1 MDIFTA
7 VRTVYS
13 KYATFSGRASRA
25 EYWYFFLFTI
35 IAGAAL
41 SAIDATLSSA
51 FSIANIVPNLAVAV
65 RRLHDTNRSGKLI
78 VALILVEV
86 VLFLLIVVSFA
97 AGLSGAIGGNS
108 DVATGG
114 GIGVLVG
121 VVLFVVLTICS
132 IYLMAKRGD
141 AGPNRY
147 GDPS

>member
-1 MDIFTA
+1 MDIITA
-7 VRTVYS
+7 VKSVYS

-41 SAIDATLSSA
+41 SAIESTLATA
-51 FSIANIVPNLAVAV
+51 FSIANLVPNLAVAV

-86 VLFLLIVVSFA
+86 VLFLVIVVSFI
-97 AGLSGAIGGNS
+97 AGISGAIGGNEN
-108 DVATGG
+108 VATGG
-114 GIGVLVG
+114 GVGVLVG
-121 VVLFVVLTICS
+121 VALFVVLAIYW

-141 AGPNRY
+141 AGPNRF